1 MDFKKFKDRD
11 ATAEKAVFTAKIDA
25 EIYEKYQSVKKEHRN
40 AGCVP
45 YLVHDIVQEML
56 VKLTEQMQLDIEET
70 KK

>member
-1 MDFKKFKDRD
+1 MDFKRFKDRD
-11 ATAEKAVFTAKIDA
+11 ATAEKAVFTAKIDV